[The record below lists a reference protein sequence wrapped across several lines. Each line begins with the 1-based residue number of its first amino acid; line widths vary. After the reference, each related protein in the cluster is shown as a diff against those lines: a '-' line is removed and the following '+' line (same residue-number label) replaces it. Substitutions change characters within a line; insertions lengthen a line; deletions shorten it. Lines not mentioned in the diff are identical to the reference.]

1 MSRGLEGR
9 DVMVDGCEGV
19 HGLDRLRLDIEI
31 NFDWNGSKVSI
42 T

>member
-1 MSRGLEGR
+1 MG
-9 DVMVDGCEGV
+9 GCEGV

-31 NFDWNGSKVSI
+31 NFDWNGSKVSM